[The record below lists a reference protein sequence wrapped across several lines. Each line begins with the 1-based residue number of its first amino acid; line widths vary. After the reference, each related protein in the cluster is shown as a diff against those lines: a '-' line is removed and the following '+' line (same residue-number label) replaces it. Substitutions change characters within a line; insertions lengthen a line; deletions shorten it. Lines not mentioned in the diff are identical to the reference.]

1 MAGINPISGPTP
13 HIQPLSQSKPIGQ
26 DIGTDKPSFS
36 KLLETYVG
44 KVNADQTAASSA
56 TQDLL
61 TGKSDDVLPVVQAMA
76 KADLSFKLLMGVRN
90 KVIEAYKQTMN
101 MQV

>member
-1 MAGINPISGPTP
+1 MKDLIAGKT
-13 HIQPLSQSKPIGQ
+13 
-26 DIGTDKPSFS
+26 
-36 KLLETYVG
+36 E
-44 KVNADQTAASSA
+44 
-56 TQDLL
+56 
-61 TGKSDDVLPVVQAMA
+61 DVLPVVNAVA

>member
-1 MAGINPISGPTP
+1 MAGITPTSGVLPPMMPVPTTGASP
-13 HIQPLSQSKPIGQ
+13 QKAAEAK
-26 DIGTDKPSFS
+26 TSFAQML
-36 KLLETYVG
+36 KTYVG
-44 KVNADQTAASSA
+44 EVDGRQQASYEA
-56 TQDLL
+56 MRDLIAGR
-61 TGKSDDVLPVVQAMA
+61 TEDVLPVVNAVA

>member
-1 MAGINPISGPTP
+1 MAINPISSNLPPLGSTTP
-13 HIQPLSQSKPIGQ
+13 AGAPKAPVAAEKPDFNQTLQSAMEQ
-26 DIGTDKPSFS
+26 
-36 KLLETYVG
+36 
-44 KVNADQTAASSA
+44 VNDDQTATTFAV
-56 TQDLL
+56 QDLL
-61 TGKSDDVLPVVQAMA
+61 AGRTQDVLPAVAAVA